1 MANAF
6 SKQYVHAI
14 FAVKYRKS
22 TFSPEIKPTAFAII
36 AQQVKD
42 TGCDSLIVN
51 GVEDHVHCLFSIPPK
66 FSTSE
71 ILQKIKGN
79 SSKDFN
85 KLEMF
90 DTPFRWQTGYGA
102 FSQSYRE
109 LDMIYK
115 YIENQEAHHRTE
127 SFPDEFLRLLT
138 EQNIDF
144 DPKYLFESLQ

>member
-6 SKQYVHAI
+6 YKQYIHGI

-22 TFSPEIKPTAFAII
+22 ILTPEIRPAVFAII

-42 TGCDSLIVN
+42 AGCESLIVN
-51 GVEDHVHCLFSIPPK
+51 GAEDHVHCLFSIPPK

-71 ILQKIKGN
+71 ILQKIKGI

-85 KLEMF
+85 KMKMF
-90 DTPFRWQTGYGA
+90 DIQFRWQTGYAA
-102 FSQSYRE
+102 FTNSYRE

-115 YIENQEAHHRTE
+115 YIENQEAHHRKET
-127 SFPDEFLRLLT
+127 FLDEVLRLLK
-138 EQNIDF
+138 ENNVDF
-144 DPKYLFESLQ
+144 DPKYLFDPLQ